1 MSSQE
6 ECSINQISKMQ
17 PSIDMYGVTTDS
29 KDYGIGSAPAND
41 MASYSDQC
49 SIAGGKAFVRNKV
62 KYEECILKVKE
73 IMARRFERVAEKATY
88 TEVVEEGKEAQ
99 DILRLLS
106 SLQQTNSQN
115 EITIHKLQRQLVTS

>member
-1 MSSQE
+1 
-6 ECSINQISKMQ
+6 MQ

-73 IMARRFERVAEKATY
+73 I
-88 TEVVEEGKEAQ
+88 
-99 DILRLLS
+99 S
-106 SLQQTNSQN
+106 W
-115 EITIHKLQRQLVTS
+115 LVGSNFWPKRPHTPR